1 MARPGRRG
9 PGGGPPTL
17 PGVSDVTV
25 YHNPSCS
32 KSRGALEILGERA
45 VDAEVI
51 RYLEAPLARED
62 FDRILDILVDPPADL
77 VRKDKRFAELGLDAA
92 DYQTREQVVELLLE
106 HPVLMQRPIV
116 IRDGKALIARPSERV
131 LELL

>member
-1 MARPGRRG
+1 
-9 PGGGPPTL
+9 
-17 PGVSDVTV
+17 VSDVTV